1 MGQLVHSENTNK
13 GALVEGVLLDP
24 AQLARAAADAASDK
38 KASDVLLLDIREV
51 TTVADYFVICSGNN
65 PRQIQTIADTID
77 EELGK
82 QGAALLHREGTAETG
97 WILLDF
103 GDVIVHIFGPKERE
117 YYRIE
122 RLWSEAKTVVYLQ

>member
-1 MGQLVHSENTNK
+1 MGLLVHSENTNK

>member
-1 MGQLVHSENTNK
+1 MDQLVHSKNTNK

>member
-1 MGQLVHSENTNK
+1 MTKRKAHEKFNDFYSAMGQLVHSMDTNK

-51 TTVADYFVICSGNN
+51 TTVADYVVICSGNN

-97 WILLDF
+97 
-103 GDVIVHIFGPKERE
+103 
-117 YYRIE
+117 
-122 RLWSEAKTVVYLQ
+122 

>member
-1 MGQLVHSENTNK
+1 MGQMVHSKDTNK